1 MADRRQ
7 KARIVGVEY
16 SKNRIPNEDKKSGN
30 KKMTTIIQGAVESK
44 RSEPK
49 RMTYLEALRKMK
61 TVDNDHEQT
70 TIGTKIRKLSP

>member
-1 MADRRQ
+1 
-7 KARIVGVEY
+7 
-16 SKNRIPNEDKKSGN
+16 
-30 KKMTTIIQGAVESK
+30 MTMDDDGAVELN

-61 TVDNDHEQT
+61 TLDNDHEQA

>member
-1 MADRRQ
+1 
-7 KARIVGVEY
+7 
-16 SKNRIPNEDKKSGN
+16 
-30 KKMTTIIQGAVESK
+30 MTMIDGGAVESK

-61 TVDNDHEQT
+61 TLDNDHEQT